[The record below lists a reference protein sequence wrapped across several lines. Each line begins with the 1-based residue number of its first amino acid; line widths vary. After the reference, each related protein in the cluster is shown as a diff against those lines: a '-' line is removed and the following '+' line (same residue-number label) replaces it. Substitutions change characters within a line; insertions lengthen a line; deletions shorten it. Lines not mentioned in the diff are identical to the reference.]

1 MLNSRIATF
10 VLFLITLF
18 VVSRT
23 DACGQDDYGRI
34 DVLGEWQDTGVGA
47 IQAYGDTVLRE
58 FYPGNEKYQ
67 IQVSINSGNTW
78 SFVTEFATPAYGIIP
93 GIGSRM
99 VGRQSANDSL
109 GSQEFWIVRFGR
121 VVHRDTIGQD
131 DKRDMLRLREMFI
144 HPIATDILIAIGTI
158 SGRVSTYETLYTST
172 DDGRT
177 WREYELPE
185 ASQGLSR
192 KVKARVDY
200 ADSKYLFVAVNGDDG
215 FGSPNIDEWYRL
227 TLETGELFPHPDI
240 GILNN
245 YWGQNSSVFRG
256 SRLAR
261 PNVPVLCDFDNSTCD
276 TLLWSDRIQE
286 KLLSE
291 YQVHLPSLY
300 IDPIV
305 GAFKEDSQFETFH
318 PLRRGTYIS
327 TVRFTQDSTRESENY
342 MGVIITVDTG
352 RTWRWLVR
360 PDRSQSFV
368 NFSLD
373 PITMNVY
380 MTRTRY
386 VAQGTEHYAMLKI
399 VPTVLLVENAEA
411 VGQIH
416 VFPNPASETVTLG
429 ELFTG
434 TTTVRVVDV
443 QGRSYVCPCF
453 PHADGSLVVNIRHV
467 PSGIYYVDV
476 LTHERRRFIP
486 IVVQQ

>member
-34 DVLGEWQDTGVGA
+34 EVLGEWQDTGVGS

-58 FYPGNEKYQ
+58 FYPGGEKYQ
-67 IQVSINSGNTW
+67 IQVSYDGGNTW
-78 SFVTEFATPAYGIIP
+78 SFVSEFTDRRYGIIP
-93 GIGSRM
+93 GEGSRL
-99 VGRQSANDSL
+99 VGRQPVDS
-109 GSQEFWIVRFGR
+109 GSGLHEYWVVRFGR
-121 VVHRDTIGQD
+121 VVHRDTIGWGA
-131 DKRDMLRLREMFI
+131 KRNMLSLRDMFV
-144 HPIATDILIAIGTI
+144 HPLDPDLIFAIGTLA
-158 SGRVSTYETLYTST
+158 GRVSTYQTLYTSA

-185 ASQGLSR
+185 ATQGLSR

-200 ADSKYLFVAVNGDDG
+200 ADPKYLFVAVNGDDG

-245 YWGQNSSVFRG
+245 YWGRNSSVFRG

-300 IDPIV
+300 VSPIV
-305 GAFKEDSQFETFH
+305 GGFDEDVPTNTFH
-318 PLRRGTYIS
+318 PLRRGVYI
-327 TVRFTQDSTRESENY
+327 TIVRFTRDSVQDAPTVR
-342 MGVIITVDTG
+342 GVIMTLDTG
-352 RTWRWLVR
+352 RTWTWLIR
-360 PDRSQSFV
+360 PEENVSYSSI
-368 NFSLD
+368 SLD
-373 PITMNVY
+373 PITMSVY
-380 MTRTRY
+380 MTRARRVTTSEGY
-386 VAQGTEHYAMLKI
+386 NAMLKI
-399 VPTVLLVENAEA
+399 VPTVLHVEDTEA

-416 VFPNPASETVTLG
+416 VFPNPASETVTLD
-429 ELFTG
+429 ELFTE

-443 QGRSYVCPCF
+443 QGRSYVCPCY
-453 PHADGSLVVNIRHV
+453 PHPDGSIVVNIRHV